1 MKKGL
6 IFGFILGGIALLLGG
21 SLLLTRMGPSAPGPS
36 EDPIAKWNRE
46 RAALPANADRHYLAA
61 LELLAA
67 DAPEDW
73 DGDYEPRIVELDDI
87 AAWVD
92 GREDAVEQ
100 IRQGVACS
108 ACRIEMVWDQGTAG
122 WSVSLSNFRTLTK
135 FLVHRARLAAL
146 RGDAERCAESILLA
160 DGVARHAMEQPT
172 IISNLVGVACAALA
186 FSEVPRFFGIN
197 ESNPGAGVEYA
208 RRLTGL
214 GRPLPAYKY
223 ACESDKAILC
233 WGMQAQ
239 FAAAGWS
246 WKQMFMP
253 QSRIFGE
260 VDRAFEPLE
269 QLADQPLATRLDR
282 AHPLHVRLDELANE
296 SVPFY
301 NPSRLLAQILVP
313 SLGRSLELN
322 ARAQVIQRGTQTL
335 CAIFELAGPER
346 RFPDSLGFLSG
357 VEFAI
362 DPYTGKPFLYR
373 RTDGGFTLYSA
384 GIDRDDDGG
393 THHARFG
400 EPRGDPPKPADGD
413 YVFWPIPE

>member
-6 IFGFILGGIALLLGG
+6 IVGFILGGIALLLGG

-61 LELLAA
+61 IELLAV

-100 IRQGVACS
+100 VRQGVACGV
-108 ACRIEMVWDQGTAG
+108 CRIEMAWDQEIAG
-122 WSVSLSNFRTLTK
+122 WSLSVSNFRTLIK

-160 DGVARHAMEQPT
+160 DGVARHAMEQPS
-172 IISNLVGVACAALA
+172 ILSNLVGCSALTYG
-186 FSEVPRFFGIN
+186 EVPQFFAVN
-197 ESNPGAGVEYA
+197 ESNPRAGAEYA
-208 RRLTGL
+208 RRLTEL
-214 GRPLPAYKY
+214 GRPLPPYKD
-223 ACESDKAILC
+223 ACEGEKAILC
-233 WGMQAQ
+233 WGMQVH
-239 FAAAGWS
+239 FATAGWN

-260 VDRAFEPLE
+260 IDRNFEPLA
-269 QLADQPLATRLDR
+269 QLADQPLTARLDR
-282 AHPLHVRLDELANE
+282 NHPLHARLDELSE
-296 SVPFY
+296 EKVPFY
-301 NPSRLLAQILVP
+301 NPSRMVAKIVGPHLR
-313 SLGRSLELN
+313 RSLELN
-322 ARAQVIQRGTQTL
+322 ARAQVIQRGTRTL
-335 CAIFELAGPER
+335 CAIFEHAGPER
-346 RFPDSLGFLSG
+346 RFPESLEFLSG
-357 VEFAI
+357 DEFAI

-413 YVFWPIPE
+413 YVFWPIP